1 MSNHLVYATNHDGG
15 GGTVTAAASKPAI
28 AVDKP
33 MSIKDRIRAM
43 NLIAEK
49 SLTNN
54 NAVNVASSR
63 SKFSIQNGPRPSNGT
78 IACDLLTL
86 DRNDKRDK
94 QRKPAGL
101 SSDPGVGNDKEA
113 ATKAINKWRSRRGD
127 DMTKKSAVE
136 TDIDD
141 DKDKIEWTIF
151 DLTKGGSKRSGSSSS
166 PLRSTSTS
174 PSPNHDKNDAIDNS
188 SSKVMGSR
196 LVGLNSTTPA
206 VETIRISSG
215 KKSPNVLSQIN
226 NYHHQRSNSGS
237 DFGFVMPKLKPVR
250 RAPRTLELVN
260 TLTSPERK
268 LDSGHKNTEKS
279 GPSTSESHVFDKEKN
294 AGLIAPHSYSVNLK
308 KVEQKSMPSREV
320 IDNKEGKEGS
330 LKTVATSKSNIAAV
344 PRRETA
350 MSINSQMQTVENK
363 MYLKLT
369 QHEAMAASNIKKKVG
384 TPQRSKISDRI
395 KAFSSAAN
403 GSSWKYQSPARNL
416 VLPPA
421 SSGSSSI
428 KKILSR
434 DRPNHG
440 EDSSCASSE
449 KQSVD
454 DDSISVSTPMANS
467 TPARLGAQPPTPN
480 SYNSEAAYTSI
491 ASSGD
496 GAVAGSFASSEPNQ
510 STQLQYTH
518 VSTPGSS
525 VQDDIS
531 TASPKHADTIVVT
544 KPGMKNSLQSKL
556 EYDKQRA
563 ARRLRMAKRR
573 TKVPSVLV
581 AAQKKAQDGGPSPKW
596 GTGHESKDST
606 PQRVHSTEPVY
617 VTANLSSLDADP
629 TIQEQTLVGMEAD
642 GSEQVQND
650 ISPIISK
657 ASQRKSSI
665 PVETALESKCS
676 LPSES
681 TPKSRHDD
689 STVKIG
695 QTKAEVMKQLINKR
709 RRRRKASRSGTRVSI
724 IEKKDPIDS
733 KNLSC
738 NKSAPDKDI
747 PVLQDVDVNMN
758 DKNTISESKKL
769 SSVISIEKDQ
779 RDHNRSD
786 KIHST
791 NTVDVNPNTSDS
803 KQSPSVSNPDEA
815 EGQVVKVLTTPVTDP
830 DAIGT
835 DDKLSVKE
843 RVAETDIS
851 IPTQLPNNISDA
863 SKFSLSMSPVLD
875 TLTNQVV
882 VPPQSGDIVCAPPLP
897 PDIIRS
903 TQKEEEQ
910 EKPPIQL
917 SSISSSEKREM
928 IQTDVL
934 CPDLDV
940 APNSPSNSVSVASS
954 LLQDYPD
961 DEDEP
966 EPVVDSFI
974 DMELSPI
981 RSQDVSKHDFDTS
994 TSYRGSPDSYATSL
1008 SNLSEQH
1015 RTISGRIRDSTP
1027 RRANRHITNRS
1038 LERYLKSPVFAPILN
1053 KPRSTRSINAPLTIR
1068 DADHFASSEHET
1080 TDNITKS
1087 KICNLNPENKVPIHE
1102 PCQISIAK
1110 THGDEDV
1117 YDSCSD
1123 IGISP
1128 TSSVTSSAVSAMAS
1142 RANKILSE
1150 RRSKSKKKIESES
1163 TVQESHAVDLARKIM
1178 KDSHR
1183 GNCDV
1188 SADSSSKHVSSADR
1202 VHEEKGRDFKHETIA
1217 STDKSKTGTTGDSQA
1232 ASRFKSETTSCVSTD
1247 EYKSHDYTSSD
1258 LDMDV
1263 DQIDSSLDHEEYE
1276 KSKAQAHFTCFSMAC
1291 CNQNVD
1297 ISDSLNFST
1306 MSAVRISQETAD
1318 DVPFDE
1324 ETGAIEVEY
1333 ISNENIAA
1341 VSRVNNTNSSIL
1353 MHVNSAMENKKGAYF
1368 TSMPNESLTGKD
1380 RQILNYVSES
1390 SEDMSDDMVYPTQ
1403 LSSKCF

>member
-15 GGTVTAAASKPAI
+15 GGGGGSVTAAASKPAT

-113 ATKAINKWRSRRGD
+113 ATRAINKWRSRRGD

-136 TDIDD
+136 NDIDD
-141 DKDKIEWTIF
+141 DKDNIEWTIF

-166 PLRSTSTS
+166 PVRCTSTS
-174 PSPNHDKNDAIDNS
+174 MSTSPKHGKNDAIDNS

-196 LVGLNSTTPA
+196 LVALNSTTPA
-206 VETIRISSG
+206 VDTIRISSG

-226 NYHHQRSNSGS
+226 NIHHQRSNSGS

-279 GPSTSESHVFDKEKN
+279 GPCTSESHVFDKEKN
-294 AGLIAPHSYSVNLK
+294 EGIIAPHSYSVNLK
-308 KVEQKSMPSREV
+308 KVEQKSMASREV
-320 IDNKEGKEGS
+320 IDNKEGREGS

-350 MSINSQMQTVENK
+350 MSINSQMQTVDNK

-369 QHEAMAASNIKKKVG
+369 QHEAMATSNLKKKVG

-581 AAQKKAQDGGPSPKW
+581 AAQKKAQEDGPSPKW

-606 PQRVHSTEPVY
+606 PQRVDSTELAH

-642 GSEQVQND
+642 GSEQMQND

-657 ASQRKSSI
+657 AGQHKSSV

-676 LPSES
+676 LPPET

-689 STVKIG
+689 STVVKTG

-709 RRRRKASRSGTRVSI
+709 RRRRKASRSGTRESI
-724 IEKKDPIDS
+724 VEKKDPIDS
-733 KNLSC
+733 RNLSC
-738 NKSAPDKDI
+738 NKLAPGKDV
-747 PVLQDVDVNMN
+747 PVLQDVDTNMN
-758 DKNTISESKKL
+758 DKNTVNESKKL
-769 SSVISIEKDQ
+769 SSVRSIEKERDQ
-779 RDHNRSD
+779 NRSD
-786 KIHST
+786 KTHRI
-791 NTVDVNPNTSDS
+791 NNVDVNPNVSES
-803 KQSPSVSNPDEA
+803 KQSSSVSNPDEA
-815 EGQVVKVLTTPVTDP
+815 KGPVVKAHSTPVTGP

-835 DDKLSVKE
+835 DDTLSVKE
-843 RVAETDIS
+843 RVAEADVS
-851 IPTQLPNNISDA
+851 IPTQLPDNISDA
-863 SKFSLSMSPVLD
+863 SNFSRSMSPVLE
-875 TLTNQVV
+875 TLASQI
-882 VPPQSGDIVCAPPLP
+882 VPPQSGDIACVPPLP

-903 TQKEEEQ
+903 TQKEEDQ

-917 SSISSSEKREM
+917 RSISSSEKGEM

-934 CPDLDV
+934 CPDVDI

-994 TSYRGSPDSYATSL
+994 TSYRGSPDSHATSL

-1015 RTISGRIRDSTP
+1015 RTISRHVRNSTP

-1038 LERYLKSPVFAPILN
+1038 LERYLKSPVFAPN
-1053 KPRSTRSINAPLTIR
+1053 VNNPRSTRSINAPLTVR
-1068 DADHFASSEHET
+1068 DSDQFASSEHET

-1087 KICNLNPENKVPIHE
+1087 KICNLNPEKKAPIYE
-1102 PCQISIAK
+1102 PCQIPIAK
-1110 THGDEDV
+1110 NHGDEDV

-1128 TSSVTSSAVSAMAS
+1128 TSSVTSSAVSAMSS
-1142 RANKILSE
+1142 RANKLLSE
-1150 RRSKSKKKIESES
+1150 RRSRSKKKTESES

-1183 GNCDV
+1183 GNRDV

-1202 VHEEKGRDFKHETIA
+1202 VREEKGRDLKRETIA
-1217 STDKSKTGTTGDSQA
+1217 QTDKSKTETTRDNQA
-1232 ASRFKSETTSCVSTD
+1232 VSRFKSETTSCVSTD
-1247 EYKSHDYTSSD
+1247 EYKSHDYTSSE

-1324 ETGAIEVEY
+1324 ETDAIEVEY

-1341 VSRVNNTNSSIL
+1341 ASRANNTNSSIL

-1368 TSMPNESLTGKD
+1368 TSMPNESLIGKD
-1380 RQILNYVSES
+1380 RQTLNYVSES
-1390 SEDMSDDMVYPTQ
+1390 SEDMSDDM
-1403 LSSKCF
+1403 